1 MKLWS
6 SEYIFRHPW
15 NTVTEA
21 CWRKYPNEM
30 NPNVKAIDV
39 VDRKITDDGRLV
51 TTRIFGSHWNLPT
64 LITTLFGMPE
74 MCYAVEHIE
83 VDPKVKKMTL
93 KMINYTFLGLMAV
106 EETVVYE
113 PSISDPNITLMTQG
127 AKISVTGVSFKD
139 YFESV
144 IVNSFSANSSNG
156 RLALEQVIAKIN
168 LEDIIDTVNEGLSEM
183 SNSFDRTMSMLDSEV
198 EQFAKK
204 VNFEFTQFVNKI
216 DQELSQISISVTPT
230 LEVASLSELSGG
242 SSRLSS
248 GSSMVD
254 AVKQSGITAMSG
266 VNL

>member
-39 VDRKITDDGRLV
+39 VDRKITDDGRLL

-64 LITTLFGMPE
+64 LITSLLGMPE

-83 VDPKVKKMTL
+83 VDPKVKRMTL
-93 KMINYTFLGLMAV
+93 TMINYTFMGLMAV

-113 PSISDPNITLMTQG
+113 PSISDPDITLMTQG

-139 YFESV
+139 YFERV
-144 IVNSFSANSSNG
+144 IVNNFSNNSSNG

-168 LEDIIDTVNEGLSEM
+168 LEDTIDTFNEGITDM
-183 SNSFDRTMSMLDSEV
+183 SKSFDKAMPVIDSEV
-198 EQFAKK
+198 EQIAKK
-204 VNFEFTQFVNKI
+204 NFEFIQFVNKI
-216 DQELSQISISVTPT
+216 DQELSQIHISETPP
-230 LEVASLSELSGG
+230 LKAAGSSEISGGSNRLSGG
-242 SSRLSS
+242 SSL
-248 GSSMVD
+248 VD

>member
-39 VDRKITDDGRLV
+39 VDRKITDDGRLL

-64 LITTLFGMPE
+64 LITSLLGMPE

-83 VDPKVKKMTL
+83 VDPKVKRMTL
-93 KMINYTFLGLMAV
+93 KMINYTFMGLMAV

-139 YFESV
+139 YFDGV
-144 IVNSFSANSSNG
+144 IVNNFSSNSSNG
-156 RLALEQVIAKIN
+156 RLALEQVI
-168 LEDIIDTVNEGLSEM
+168 
-183 SNSFDRTMSMLDSEV
+183 
-198 EQFAKK
+198 AKK

-216 DQELSQISISVTPT
+216 DQELSQIHISVTPT
-230 LEVASLSELSGG
+230 LEAAVSSEISGG
-242 SSRLSS
+242 SSRLSG

>member
-1 MKLWS
+1 
-6 SEYIFRHPW
+6 
-15 NTVTEA
+15 
-21 CWRKYPNEM
+21 M

-39 VDRKITDDGRLV
+39 VDRKITDDGRLL
-51 TTRIFGSHWNLPT
+51 TTRIFGSHWNLPS

-83 VDPKVKKMTL
+83 VDPKLKRMTL

-139 YFESV
+139 YFEGV
-144 IVNSFSANSSNG
+144 IVNNFSANSSNG
-156 RLALEQVIAKIN
+156 RMALEQVIAKIN
-168 LEDIIDTVNEGLSEM
+168 LEDIMDAVNEGITDM
-183 SNSFDRTMSMLDSEV
+183 SKSFDKAMSILDSEV

-204 VNFEFTQFVNKI
+204 VNFEFTQLVNKI
-216 DQELSQISISVTPT
+216 DQELSQIHINITPT
-230 LEVASLSELSGG
+230 LEAASPSDLSGG

-248 GSSMVD
+248 DLSGGSSKLSSGSSMVD
-254 AVKQSGITAMSG
+254 TVKQSGITAMSG